1 MFLDNVLEYIKFQS
15 ITNHLKNRSPIMNW
29 FSFSQV
35 SQKCISD
42 DMLYKLFISI
52 MLENVLH
59 CFILCPNCKQ
69 LEQTCNC
76 FIASFLS
83 TKSTTDSFL
92 RYQRTIITLMGNVS
106 HSNVVTSFSCD
117 VLFELF
123 TILFSRDHPIYFHAQ
138 YVTYYSRKFVSMFF
152 LIYIVSSCDKCCW
165 F

>member
-1 MFLDNVLEYIKFQS
+1 
-15 ITNHLKNRSPIMNW
+15 
-29 FSFSQV
+29 
-35 SQKCISD
+35 
-42 DMLYKLFISI
+42 

-92 RYQRTIITLMGNVS
+92 RCQRTIITLMGNVS
-106 HSNVVTSFSCD
+106 HHSNVVTSFSCD

-123 TILFSRDHPIYFHAQ
+123 TILFSRGHPNYFHAQ
-138 YVTYYSRKFVSMFF
+138 YVNFVSMFF